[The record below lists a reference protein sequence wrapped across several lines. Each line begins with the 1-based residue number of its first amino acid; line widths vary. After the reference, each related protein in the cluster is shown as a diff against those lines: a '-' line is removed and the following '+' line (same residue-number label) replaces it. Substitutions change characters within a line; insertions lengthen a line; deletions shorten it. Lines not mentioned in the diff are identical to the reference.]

1 MAGRRLI
8 LAALLLALAGPAAA
22 QTGAAPASAATFA
35 DVTYGQADAP
45 ITILEYASLSC
56 SHCAHFHQDI
66 LPRLKARYIDNGQVR
81 LVVKD
86 IPNNGPGLR
95 AAQVARCLGDE
106 KHEKLADILFKT
118 QTQWLNSDF
127 VNGLTRI
134 AAMAGLSPHQ
144 TQACMEDKRL
154 EDFMVARQQEAA
166 RLWQVEGTPTF
177 IINNGAARVDEASE
191 TRLFAALDKLG
202 AKPATP

>member
-8 LAALLLALAGPAAA
+8 LAALLSALALPAAA
-22 QTGAAPASAATFA
+22 QTAAAPVASATFA
-35 DVTYGQADAP
+35 DVTYGRADAP

-66 LPRLKARYIDNGQVR
+66 LPRLKSRYIDNGQVR

-95 AAQVARCLGDE
+95 AAQIARCTGDE

-118 QTQWLNSDF
+118 QAQWLNADF
-127 VNGLTRI
+127 VNGLTRV
-134 AAMAGLSPHQ
+134 AAMAGIPPAQ
-144 TQACMEDKRL
+144 VQFCMADKRL
-154 EDFMVARQQEAA
+154 EDFMVSRQQEAA
-166 RLWQVEGTPTF
+166 QVWQVQGTPTF
-177 IINNGAARVDEASE
+177 IINNGAARVEEASE
-191 TRLFAALDKLG
+191 TKLFAALDKLG
-202 AKPATP
+202 AKPAQP